1 MPVMTF
7 KVSAED
13 ARAIR
18 ARARARKMSVSEY
31 LRTQA
36 LPSRRVKRG
45 RLAAARHPVSG
56 LGYDPAPGADVSE
69 DEIRAALA
77 DFP

>member
-7 KVSAED
+7 KVSPQD
-13 ARAIR
+13 ARASR

-36 LPSRRVKRG
+36 LPAKRVKKS
-45 RLAAARHPVSG
+45 RLAVARHAVSG
-56 LGYDPAPGADVSE
+56 LSYDPAPGTDVSE